1 MVTSLKIHVTF
12 SSSVLISSVK
22 ETIFSRK
29 IANIDSDILNE
40 ADATVTKTL
49 YSAFEELQLSQIS
62 NFECKY

>member
-40 ADATVTKTL
+40 AEATVTKTL